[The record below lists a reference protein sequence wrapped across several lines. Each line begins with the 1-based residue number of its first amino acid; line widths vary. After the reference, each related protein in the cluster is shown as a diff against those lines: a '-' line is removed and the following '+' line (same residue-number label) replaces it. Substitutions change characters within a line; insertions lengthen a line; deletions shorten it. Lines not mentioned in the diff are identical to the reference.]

1 MAQNRHPRDPKPML
15 LAFTSPPLSHTGLHH
30 ALISYN
36 IAFTP
41 SARTVVD
48 HMVHFL
54 LPAVMLMQAGCHRC
68 AGRLPGDVLPQQG
81 R

>member
-54 LPAVMLMQAGCHRC
+54 LPAVTLMQAGCHRC
-68 AGRLPGDVLPQQG
+68 AGRLPGDVLPRQG